1 MARAQTLIAQTAW
14 ASAGQIIQV
23 VTGLVSLIVLVRLL
37 GAETYGVFALGL
49 LFTML
54 ADVFV
59 GGHAA
64 DGVVQKKTLTEAE
77 KSAVYAALVG
87 AGLLCASLL
96 VAAGSLAAGLFDT
109 PGLSEILPVMALLP
123 LLTAATSVP
132 NQLLV
137 RDLRFSTL
145 AKVSAVASILA
156 VSLGIALAFAG
167 FGIWSLVGLEL
178 ARRAIGLILKHLAV
192 RWVPKP
198 GFSTGD
204 LSAMARFGLRR
215 IENKVLSYIS
225 IQALPRGII
234 GYVLG
239 TEALGFFVVAR
250 RFIDQLNAVLS
261 GPMAAVALP
270 ATARL
275 RSEPAKIESQIASLI
290 RVGTWTFWPALLGA
304 LVTAPLLLPLVF
316 GRDWA
321 DAVIVMQILVL
332 ASLRT
337 PLSGFAANVLTAYGA
352 LGDIS
357 RARLIAIAVGAVTCG
372 IGAQFGLAGAV
383 AGLAL
388 RQWILAPVLAAFVAR
403 HSGVAVSRQFGV
415 LVRAAVPSVIMAL
428 MVAAL
433 GWSIGGQ
440 LAPPF
445 ELAVLVASGVVLY
458 PLLWLAWNA
467 DARPSA
473 LAALNDL
480 LRGDRAAATRSLKGV
495 IAGGSV

>member
-1 MARAQTLIAQTAW
+1 MARAQILITQTAW
-14 ASAGQIIQV
+14 ASAGQIVQV
-23 VTGLVSLIVLVRLL
+23 VAGLVSLIVLVRIL

-64 DGVVQKKTLTEAE
+64 DGVVQKESLSEAE
-77 KSAVYAALVG
+77 KSGIYAALMAVG
-87 AGLLCASLL
+87 LACAAAL
-96 VAAGSLAAGLFDT
+96 VAAGSLAATFFDT
-109 PGLSEILPVMALLP
+109 PGLAEILPVMALLP
-123 LLTAATSVP
+123 VLTAAASVP

-137 RDLRFSTL
+137 RQLRFSTL
-145 AKVSAVASILA
+145 AKVNAVASVLA
-156 VSLGIALAFAG
+156 VSFGIALAFAG
-167 FGIWSLVGLEL
+167 YGIWSLIGLEL
-178 ARRAIGLILKHLAV
+178 LRRFIILILIHVAL
-192 RWVPKP
+192 RWIPKAR
-198 GFSTGD
+198 FSTGD
-204 LSAMARFGLRR
+204 LVVMGRFGLRR
-215 IENKVLSYIS
+215 IENRVLSYIS
-225 IQALPRGII
+225 VQALPRGII

-261 GPMAAVALP
+261 GPMSAVALP
-270 ATARL
+270 ATAQL
-275 RSEPAKIESQIASLI
+275 RSEPEKIESLIASLI

-321 DAVIVMQILVL
+321 DTAVVMQVLIL

-337 PLSGFAANVLTAYGA
+337 PLSGFAPNVLTAYGA

-372 IGAQFGLAGAV
+372 IGAQFGLLGAV

-388 RQWILAPVLAAFVAR
+388 RQWLLAPVLAGFVAR
-403 HSGVAVSRQFGV
+403 HSGVAVRRQLGV
-415 LVRAAVPSVIMAL
+415 LAHAAVPAVAMAV

-433 GWSIGGQ
+433 GWVLGDR
-440 LAPPF
+440 LAPSA
-445 ELAVLVASGVVLY
+445 ELSALVVAGLFLY
-458 PLLWLAWNA
+458 PPLWLAWNA
-467 DARPSA
+467 QARPSA
-473 LAALNDL
+473 LAALGGL
-480 LRGDRAAATRSLKGV
+480 LRGDRAAATRSLKAV
-495 IAGGSV
+495 IAPGPG